1 MIIRRWQEEEIKEA
15 LETMRVVM
23 LVGARQTGKTTLA
36 KYIVSDDCV
45 YRTLD
50 DLSALEAAKSD
61 PMNFVK
67 HNKKTMIID
76 EIQRVPELILAIKK
90 VVDENPGDYGKYLIT
105 GSANIMALPTVKE
118 SLAGRVA
125 KIRLRPFTYGE
136 IISNPPKFLQR
147 LKNRDFIDNNGSDKK
162 KTLELAFK
170 GGFPE
175 AINKSKPKRWYMD
188 YIEALVESDLR
199 DIANIRRQDVLKRL
213 IEVMSMYSS
222 KFMDKKDIA
231 GKLEIN
237 VQTLDEYL
245 NILEKMYI
253 IDKTYT
259 WTKTDYQRIG
269 KQSHI
274 FLNDTGLMSSI
285 LNWNFENINLD
296 ADKTGKIIET
306 YVYNQLVAQVDLDY
320 YTSLYHYRDWEKHEI
335 DFIIET
341 ENEVFGID
349 AKAGA
354 STGRNDFK
362 NLKWF
367 SDKVPK
373 DKKFTGV
380 ILYTGEQVLAFGDN
394 MYLVPINNLW
404 E

>member
-1 MIIRRWQEEEIKEA
+1 
-15 LETMRVVM
+15 
-23 LVGARQTGKTTLA
+23 
-36 KYIVSDDCV
+36 
-45 YRTLD
+45 
-50 DLSALEAAKSD
+50 
-61 PMNFVK
+61 
-67 HNKKTMIID
+67 
-76 EIQRVPELILAIKK
+76 
-90 VVDENPGDYGKYLIT
+90 
-105 GSANIMALPTVKE
+105 
-118 SLAGRVA
+118 
-125 KIRLRPFTYGE
+125 
-136 IISNPPKFLQR
+136 
-147 LKNRDFIDNNGSDKK
+147 
-162 KTLELAFK
+162 
-170 GGFPE
+170 
-175 AINKSKPKRWYMD
+175 
-188 YIEALVESDLR
+188 
-199 DIANIRRQDVLKRL
+199 
-213 IEVMSMYSS
+213 
-222 KFMDKKDIA
+222 MDKKDIA

-320 YTSLYHYRDWEKHEI
+320 YTSLYHYRDWEKHEV